1 MLTVSG
7 VILDDA
13 LRDFFITPTL
23 LRVVRVFRIGRVLR
37 LIKAAKGL
45 RKLLFALV
53 ISLPALFNIGMLLLL
68 ITFIYAI
75 FGMASF
81 GNIQYHYGIDD
92 ITNFETFFRSM
103 LVLFRCTTAAGWNE
117 ILEPMMQDSDCNST
131 HRIMPDGRIKEVE
144 GGDCGNPTLATF
156 YMMSYIIVTYLI
168 IINMYIAV
176 ILENFNQAHEQ
187 EEVGITEDDFEMFYM
202 VWERYDPHA
211 TQFIKHENLGDFVGD
226 LDEPLGISKP
236 NEIALVAFDLAIVE
250 GDRIHC
256 LDILIGLVK
265 HVLGGVE
272 DTEEFQQL
280 KLQME
285 DKYRTAFPTRVNQK
299 IISSTMARK
308 KEDVAAKT
316 LQRAWRKHKVQQNI
330 RRITEMAMEARNSRN
345 MKRASLGELQRR
357 PSGTSGGFTS
367 TENSARASP
376 GGFTFMTNATAQQK
390 KKQLVENTLKVPAA
404 SEVAAPT
411 ETHVTLPV

>member
-1 MLTVSG
+1 
-7 VILDDA
+7 
-13 LRDFFITPTL
+13 
-23 LRVVRVFRIGRVLR
+23 
-37 LIKAAKGL
+37 
-45 RKLLFALV
+45 
-53 ISLPALFNIGMLLLL
+53 
-68 ITFIYAI
+68 
-75 FGMASF
+75 MASF

-117 ILEPMMQDSDCNST
+117 ILEPMMEDSACNST
-131 HRIMPDGRIKEVE
+131 HRIMPDGRVKEVQ
-144 GGDCGNPTLATF
+144 GGNCGNPTLATF
-156 YMMSYIIVTYLI
+156 YMMSYIIITYLI

-211 TQFIKHENLGDFVGD
+211 TQFIKHDNLADFVGD
-226 LDEPLGISKP
+226 LDEPLGIPKP
-236 NEIALVAFDLAIVE
+236 NEIALVAFDLSIVE

-272 DTEEFQQL
+272 DTEEFKQL

-285 DKYRTAFPTRVNQK
+285 DKYRLAFPTRVNQK
-299 IISSTMARK
+299 KISSTMARK

-316 LQRAWRKHKVQQNI
+316 LQRAWRKHKAQQNI
-330 RRITEMAMEARNSRN
+330 RRITEMAMEARNSQN

-357 PSGTSGGFTS
+357 PSLASGALS
-367 TENSARASP
+367 SAENSARGSP
-376 GGFTFMTNATAQQK
+376 GGGFTFMANATAQQK
-390 KKQLVENTLKVPAA
+390 KKQLGNTLKVPAA
-404 SEVAAPT
+404 SDVAAPT
-411 ETHVTLPV
+411 EQDVTLPV